1 MLGVVQRVPCQPG
14 SQPQVAVEEM
24 VPQYGVTDPWF
35 SHVEQERVQVG
46 PKEFGGHITGIM
58 AAVKPV
64 GGVERES
71 PLLPQHL
78 ME

>member
-1 MLGVVQRVPCQPG
+1 MLGIVHKGVPCQPG
-14 SQPQVAVEEM
+14 SQPQVAVRG
-24 VPQYGVTDPWF
+24 PQRGVTDPWV

-64 GGVERES
+64 GGVDW
-71 PLLPQHL
+71 PLWL
-78 ME
+78 